1 MRPTVRPSATVLSD
15 ERLPGG
21 PPPSVLA
28 AGVVAG
34 FALLR
39 LLAASPALALVGFFA
54 GSVRPTAVLKRR

>member
-1 MRPTVRPSATVLSD
+1 MRPAVRPSATVLSD

-28 AGVVAG
+28 AGAIAG

-54 GSVRPTAVLKRR
+54 GGVCLIVVLNRR

>member
-15 ERLPGG
+15 KRLPGG

-28 AGVVAG
+28 AGVITG

-54 GSVRPTAVLKRR
+54 GSVCLTAVLKRR